1 MAGSMLNAASG
12 LVSVELMNSLL
23 EPERTDALAARI
35 KERYWLPGE
44 SSYRPGAWAELDAR
58 YGEAHRA
65 YHTWRHIDEIF
76 ERLASLSNVA
86 KRRDI
91 IIAATFWHDAV
102 YDLRDEDGAPRADR
116 DNVRASADLFRR
128 YTTLS
133 AGEATAVEDL
143 IMGTADHLRAKPDIE
158 RYPGFYNDFDL
169 FLDLDLGS
177 LASPWDQFETNLHK
191 LRFENAMTAEADFYR
206 EQITMLTRFREQGA
220 LLFRC
225 KETRQ
230 RWSHDAAANL
240 GRCIEELRRKLKAIG
255 EDKR

>member
-1 MAGSMLNAASG
+1 MRPHAF
-12 LVSVELMNSLL
+12 VSVEPMNSSLG
-23 EPERTDALAARI
+23 PERIDAVAARI
-35 KERYWLPGE
+35 KERYWLPRE
-44 SSYRPGAWAELDAR
+44 ACYQPGAWAELDAR
-58 YGEAHRA
+58 YNEAHRA

-76 ERLASLSNVA
+76 ERLASLSTVA

-91 IIAATFWHDAV
+91 VIAATFWHDAV

-128 YTTLS
+128 YTTVS
-133 AGEATAVEDL
+133 AGEARAVEDL
-143 IMGTADHLRAKPDIE
+143 IMGTADHLHAKPDIE
-158 RYPGFYNDFDL
+158 RYPGFNNDFDL

-191 LRFENAMTAEADFYR
+191 LRFENAMATEADFYR
-206 EQITMLTRFREQGA
+206 EQISMLTRFRERDA

-225 KETRQ
+225 QETR
-230 RWSHDAAANL
+230 RKWSHDAAANL
-240 GRCIEELRRKLKAIG
+240 GRCIEDLHRKLKALG